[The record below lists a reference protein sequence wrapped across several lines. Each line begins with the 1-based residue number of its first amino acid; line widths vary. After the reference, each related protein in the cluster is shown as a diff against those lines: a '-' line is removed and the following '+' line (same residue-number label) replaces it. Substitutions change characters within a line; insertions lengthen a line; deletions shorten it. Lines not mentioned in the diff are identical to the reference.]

1 VGSRPN
7 VVTALVSHFISWKAS
22 CMRLSSL
29 SPGSP
34 VLSHQSRPFSPYR
47 HAPTTGDMFAI
58 AADGGGVIS
67 PAKSSHKAPSI
78 RSRSQN
84 NSKRSVVDADKTPTP
99 SRAQSPQSPSIE
111 LDQNEAQ
118 LVRDAIA
125 SRRTSYAA
133 PPSNLEPEVANSH
146 FHDMDLCILLH
157 QMDDYNT
164 HEVVKKALRKAVRQ
178 RVKKLGMKYDSES
191 IKQYRKSFHDH
202 DPEVHL
208 QPGYLPPV
216 RLAMCYMPHV
226 TDI

>member
-1 VGSRPN
+1 
-7 VVTALVSHFISWKAS
+7 
-22 CMRLSSL
+22 
-29 SPGSP
+29 
-34 VLSHQSRPFSPYR
+34 
-47 HAPTTGDMFAI
+47 MFAI
-58 AADGGGVIS
+58 AADGGRVAS
-67 PAKSSHKAPSI
+67 PAKSKAPSLH
-78 RSRSQN
+78 SRSHN
-84 NSKRSVVDADKTPTP
+84 GSKRSVVDGDGDRTP
-99 SRAQSPQSPSIE
+99 RAQSPSVE
-111 LDQNEAQ
+111 LDQNEAR
-118 LVRDAIA
+118 LVRDAIN

-208 QPGYLPPV
+208 QPGYQPSFPQV
-216 RLAMCYMPHV
+216 RA
-226 TDI
+226 

>member
-1 VGSRPN
+1 
-7 VVTALVSHFISWKAS
+7 
-22 CMRLSSL
+22 
-29 SPGSP
+29 
-34 VLSHQSRPFSPYR
+34 
-47 HAPTTGDMFAI
+47 MFAI
-58 AADGGGVIS
+58 AAEGGRPAS
-67 PAKSSHKAPSI
+67 PSKSKAPSLH
-78 RSRSQN
+78 SRGHN
-84 NSKRSVVDADKTPTP
+84 GSKRSVVEGDGDRTP
-99 SRAQSPQSPSIE
+99 RAQSPSIRAMSPSVE
-111 LDQNEAQ
+111 LDHNEAQ

-202 DPEVHL
+202 DPEIHM
-208 QPGYLPPV
+208 QPGYQPSFPQV
-216 RLAMCYMPHV
+216 RICP
-226 TDI
+226 I